1 MSSSPRN
8 GCPVAPLPLILL
20 MLLLL
25 LSTSSASAELGD
37 ASVIRP
43 RGARR
48 MLVSPP
54 ATYASSRLRAE
65 RQQMRVGG
73 EKKHFDNV
81 AASFGRRRIP
91 HSGFNPVHNR

>member
-1 MSSSPRN
+1 
-8 GCPVAPLPLILL
+8 
-20 MLLLL
+20 
-25 LSTSSASAELGD
+25 
-37 ASVIRP
+37 
-43 RGARR
+43 